1 MKTLILGGAAALALA
16 GVAMAQQTPGA
27 RLGDTDGDQ
36 RISREEFLTR
46 HLERFDSGDQNRD
59 GTVTGEEM
67 QAAHAARRA
76 EMRGRMFERL
86 DADSDGAISRA
97 EFDAH
102 AGQRQGRRGGW
113 GGHHRRGGR
122 GWGQAE
128 VAADGVTRAEAEARA
143 TAWFARMDA
152 NGDGYVSAEDRQ
164 ARRERRH
171 EARRGGASE

>member
-1 MKTLILGGAAALALA
+1 MKALILGGAAALALA

-36 RISREEFLTR
+36 RISREEFLAR

-86 DADSDGAISRA
+86 DADSDGAI
-97 EFDAH
+97 
-102 AGQRQGRRGGW
+102 
-113 GGHHRRGGR
+113 
-122 GWGQAE
+122 
-128 VAADGVTRAEAEARA
+128 GVTRAEAEARA

>member
-1 MKTLILGGAAALALA
+1 MFGPK
-16 GVAMAQQTPGA
+16 PP
-27 RLGDTDGDQ
+27 
-36 RISREEFLTR
+36 
-46 HLERFDSGDQNRD
+46 
-59 GTVTGEEM
+59 
-67 QAAHAARRA
+67 RRSFA
-76 EMRGRMFERL
+76 T
-86 DADSDGAISRA
+86 DGAISRA